1 MTKSRVALRRMA
13 VCSPLF
19 FPKAA
24 SVFYSFELNC
34 DPALPGDTR
43 GWSRSTRG
51 ASWKGCASP
60 PLSRNVPMRQEGGS
74 DQAAKSQEPPLPR
87 VAPAAS
93 PLSHGLVTPVLT
105 PFFCFREFRCQI
117 GYNSYIN

>member
-1 MTKSRVALRRMA
+1 MTKNRVALRRMA

-51 ASWKGCASP
+51 ASRKGCASP
-60 PLSRNVPMRQEGGS
+60 PLARNVPMRQEGGS
-74 DQAAKSQEPPLPR
+74 DQVPGATAPSSGPSGLTPVPR
-87 VAPAAS
+87 ARHPRPHPFLLFQRV
-93 PLSHGLVTPVLT
+93 PLSDRL
-105 PFFCFREFRCQI
+105 
-117 GYNSYIN
+117 